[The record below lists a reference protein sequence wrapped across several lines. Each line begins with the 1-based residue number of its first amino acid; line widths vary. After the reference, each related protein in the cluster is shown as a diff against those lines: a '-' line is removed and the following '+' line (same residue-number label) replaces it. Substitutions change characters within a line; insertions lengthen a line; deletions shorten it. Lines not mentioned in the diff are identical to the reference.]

1 MSAFDPKRTSG
12 PSFYALSAACGFHC
26 DLRMRVTVI
35 RSNMPAFVKGSPAEK
50 DFSLRTRLHVD
61 DEQATSCCR
70 VVVCQRPREREL
82 TFVVQGSRGATN
94 VLVGEWGGIGFVN
107 AVNGLQHCALQP

>member
-50 DFSLRTRLHVD
+50 ASASERVCTLMMNRLPVAA
-61 DEQATSCCR
+61 ESSSVSA
-70 VVVCQRPREREL
+70 RENE
-82 TFVVQGSRGATN
+82 N
-94 VLVGEWGGIGFVN
+94 
-107 AVNGLQHCALQP
+107 